1 MVYKVLIVTLVFAS
15 SVFASINL
23 EELKSFKAEFK
34 QTVTNESNKTIEY
47 KGSVFI
53 KNTGKVLW
61 KYKTPVEKNVY
72 VLDDLAIVDEPEL
85 EQAIYSKLEKAINII
100 SLLKNAKKIDED
112 LYQANLYETNYFIT
126 LKDGKVKSLG
136 YKDQLENRI
145 AIDFSKIEQN
155 VEISDEIFEFLPPK
169 HYDIIEK

>member
-1 MVYKVLIVTLVFAS
+1 M
-15 SVFASINL
+15 
-23 EELKSFKAEFK
+23 
-34 QTVTNESNKTIEY
+34 
-47 KGSVFI
+47 
-53 KNTGKVLW
+53 
-61 KYKTPVEKNVY
+61 
-72 VLDDLAIVDEPEL
+72 
-85 EQAIYSKLEKAINII
+85 
-100 SLLKNAKKIDED
+100 KNAKKIDED

>member
-85 EQAIYSKLEKAINII
+85 EQAIYS
-100 SLLKNAKKIDED
+100 
-112 LYQANLYETNYFIT
+112 
-126 LKDGKVKSLG
+126 
-136 YKDQLENRI
+136 
-145 AIDFSKIEQN
+145 
-155 VEISDEIFEFLPPK
+155 
-169 HYDIIEK
+169 